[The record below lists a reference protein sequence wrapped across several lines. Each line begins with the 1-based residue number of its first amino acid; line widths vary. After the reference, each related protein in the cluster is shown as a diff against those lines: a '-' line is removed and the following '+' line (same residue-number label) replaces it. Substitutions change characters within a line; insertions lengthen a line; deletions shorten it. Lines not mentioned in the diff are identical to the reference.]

1 MLAGLALATVAFVVV
16 LALTFPTDALVRWA
30 LTRALPAGGRAVG
43 FERAHL
49 RPWGL
54 ELDGVEV
61 RNPDGTVAIHADWLT
76 LRPSLSGLV
85 GDGHTGRPWHARM
98 AVCAGTVDALADR
111 DTTGDVANVTW
122 TDINLAGCPGRLSLA
137 TDGASGISTGH
148 ARVTGST
155 VEGETTMRALAWTGV
170 VQGLPVLHA
179 DTAAVHWTLA
189 GGRLVLDG
197 LAVHGPDLEARGG
210 GSVRLGESAS
220 DSTLELVL
228 TVAPGPDA
236 PPQLRNFILHLPG
249 GVEGSDE
256 RHVAVTGPAAAP
268 QVVAAP

>member
-1 MLAGLALATVAFVVV
+1 RASHRRRDARRDDGAATRARDGNAAATGGATRDAEAAGRPDTLRRDGGGRDAAERVVRRLRGMLAGLALATLAFVVV

-61 RNPDGTVAIHADWLT
+61 RNPDGTVVIHADWLT

-98 AVCAGTVDALADR
+98 GVCAGTVDALADR

-122 TDINLAGCPGRLSLA
+122 TDINLAGCPGRLSL
-137 TDGASGISTGH
+137 
-148 ARVTGST
+148 
-155 VEGETTMRALAWTGV
+155 
-170 VQGLPVLHA
+170 
-179 DTAAVHWTLA
+179 
-189 GGRLVLDG
+189 
-197 LAVHGPDLEARGG
+197 
-210 GSVRLGESAS
+210 
-220 DSTLELVL
+220 
-228 TVAPGPDA
+228 
-236 PPQLRNFILHLPG
+236 
-249 GVEGSDE
+249 
-256 RHVAVTGPAAAP
+256 
-268 QVVAAP
+268 

>member
-1 MLAGLALATVAFVVV
+1 MLAGLALAAFAFFIV
-16 LALTFPTDALVRWA
+16 LALTFPTDAIVHWA
-30 LTRALPAGGRAVG
+30 IGRVLPAGGRAVM

-49 RPWGL
+49 RPWGF

-61 RNPDGTVAIHADWLT
+61 RNPDGSLVVHADWLT

-85 GDGHTGRPWHARM
+85 GDGHTGQPWHARM
-98 AVCAGTVDALADR
+98 SICAGTVDALADR
-111 DTTGDVANVTW
+111 DVATVTW

-137 TDGASGISTGH
+137 TNGASGISTGR

-155 VEGETTMRALAWTGV
+155 IEGETAMRAVAWTGV
-170 VQGLPVLHA
+170 MQGLPVLHA
-179 DTAAVHWTLA
+179 DTATSRWTLA

-210 GSVRLGESAS
+210 GTIRLGESAS
-220 DSTLELVL
+220 DSTLDLVL

-249 GVEGSDE
+249 GVDGSDE

-268 QVVAAP
+268 QVAAAP